1 MELCPALAYIS
12 IPVQYADKRN
22 QDRLRRYAGRQENIR
37 ELKREANDATAQA
50 RQVQEEAKTTQKQVK
65 DSVTR

>member
-50 RQVQEEAKTTQKQVK
+50 RQAQEEAKTAQKQVK
-65 DSVTR
+65 DSVAR